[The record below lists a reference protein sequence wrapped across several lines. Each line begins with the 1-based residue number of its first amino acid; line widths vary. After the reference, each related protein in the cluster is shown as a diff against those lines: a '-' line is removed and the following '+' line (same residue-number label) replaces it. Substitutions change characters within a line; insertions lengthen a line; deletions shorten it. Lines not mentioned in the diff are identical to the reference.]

1 MTEEKPAFKKKKRVK
16 FRSSLGW
23 NSTYIYARIPR
34 QKSTLKI
41 DRNTWAH
48 ICTNGETGA
57 GKIRKSNGRQIKKMR
72 KTEKKWNCVSLWDEF
87 VALRW
92 YYIQFYRS
100 TKNCIHSNNTHLLAS
115 AASQCEPQLPMFIQF
130 SFLCLWITHRAY
142 RLYTLIQCFCYCWC
156 LLKLYF
162 SISFIFLFLFLFLL
176 FLFHFVRIRRA
187 RAQHMVFFLF
197 FIFIRLCLLL
207 LCDFKSFFFLFV
219 RSSQC
224 YIFSLILPTTHL

>member
-1 MTEEKPAFKKKKRVK
+1 
-16 FRSSLGW
+16 
-23 NSTYIYARIPR
+23 
-34 QKSTLKI
+34 
-41 DRNTWAH
+41 
-48 ICTNGETGA
+48 
-57 GKIRKSNGRQIKKMR
+57 MR

-187 RAQHMVFFLF
+187 RAQHMVFFLLLYIHSAVSSSVVWLQKFFF
-197 FIFIRLCLLL
+197 FIR
-207 LCDFKSFFFLFV
+207 SFVPMLHFLTHFTDDASLERCSTISMSTSVCMCLFV
-219 RSSQC
+219 YMCVSSP
-224 YIFSLILPTTHL
+224 IVENFRRFVFWFVVVSSLSSIDPRKHKC